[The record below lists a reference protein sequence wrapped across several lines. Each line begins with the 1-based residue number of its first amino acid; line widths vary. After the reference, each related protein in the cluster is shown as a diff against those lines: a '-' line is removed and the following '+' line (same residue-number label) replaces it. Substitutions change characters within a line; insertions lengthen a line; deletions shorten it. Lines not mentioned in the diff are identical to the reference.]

1 MNLGPVWGRFT
12 NWDRL
17 RGLKTNPK
25 ALLFVLVGV
34 LPKDS
39 ETPAPIVEGA
49 NVLWRQ
55 KEAFEVAE
63 RRAAYERGFAEGI

>member
-25 ALLFVLVGV
+25 ALLFVLVEV

-39 ETPAPIVEGA
+39 EAPALIVEGA
-49 NVLWRQ
+49 NVLWRE
-55 KEAFEVAE
+55 KEAFEAAE
-63 RRAAYERGFAEGI
+63 RRSAYERGFKEDI